1 MTALDMARGRYYDKD
16 IDALEAAPDESPPR
30 PTMNGEHLGE
40 QFTGL
45 TGKPEV
51 PKARHPHFI
60 GGKSVHQYR
69 TSPGS
74 AQ

>member
-1 MTALDMARGRYYDKD
+1 MAAKD
-16 IDALEAAPDESPPR
+16 FVSPEQFGDAMNEPSQDSPPR

-51 PKARHPHFI
+51 PKARHPNYI
-60 GGKSVHQYR
+60 GAQTIHEYR
-69 TSPGS
+69 TSPGR